1 MPFILPLLILIGPA
15 LMSSDLSNAGQVVA
29 EVDRFE
35 AYETGTWPSRWKY
48 FTSKNEIWTLDKVM
62 SERETAV
69 IMEEDGNQF
78 LRSYTDG
85 EALRISLANTPDF
98 ALDWDIEEHP
108 VMSWK
113 WRALHLPVG
122 ASEKDKNDAGAAVY
136 ITFSRDWLG
145 RPRSIKY
152 TYSTTLPVG
161 TVVSFGRL
169 KVIVAASGLDGTGE
183 WKQIER
189 DVAAD
194 YHRVFRDEPPSRP
207 LLITLWSDSDD
218 TSDRAEVDIDDILLH
233 SSTPALPLR
242 PSHSN

>member
-1 MPFILPLLILIGPA
+1 MSFLLPLLILIGPA
-15 LMSSDLSNAGQVVA
+15 LLSPDRGGVAPAAA

-35 AYETGTWPSRWKY
+35 AYETGTLPDRWKY
-48 FTSKNEIWTLDKVM
+48 FTSKNEIWTLDRVMTEKEKV
-62 SERETAV
+62 V
-69 IMEEDGNQF
+69 ILDEGGNQF

-85 EALRISLANTPDF
+85 EALRISLANATEF
-98 ALDWDIEEHP
+98 GLDWNMNAHP
-108 VMSWK
+108 AMSWR

-122 ASEKDKNDAGAAVY
+122 ASEKDRNDAGAAVY

-169 KVIVAASGLDGTGE
+169 KVIVAASGLDGTGN
-183 WKQIER
+183 WKQIKR

-194 YHRVFRDEPPSRP
+194 YRMVFGDEPPDRP

-233 SSTPALPLR
+233 E
-242 PSHSN
+242 